1 MYRAHCTDISHFF
14 HVRYYV
20 VLQVFWIG
28 KLLKFDLRALTCSV
42 EWQQPYV
49 HEAGV
54 QVFWSGNKCPR
65 IAVGRHELWFCSF
78 VCTYYRVGQRHGTVE

>member
-1 MYRAHCTDISHFF
+1 MFCRVAATICARS
-14 HVRYYV
+14 
-20 VLQVFWIG
+20 W
-28 KLLKFDLRALTCSV
+28 CSSIL

-65 IAVGRHELWFCSF
+65 IAVGRHELQFCSF
-78 VCTYYRVGQRHGTVE
+78 VCTYCRVGQRHGTVECHFCAQVLIY